1 MDKDAAIRAFIKKRE
16 LFRLLT
22 FIILGGLVLY
32 GIIIPDFFPAITMG
46 EYEKAYRISVML
58 WVATTFFL
66 GEYVSGRLSICP
78 ICHIQ
83 IPTVTP
89 RKRIPREKYGKQPGL
104 GPLPD
109 FCPFCGAN
117 FRDNK

>member
-1 MDKDAAIRAFIKKRE
+1 MDKDSIIRTFIRRRE
-16 LFRLLT
+16 LFRKLT
-22 FIILGGLVLY
+22 FISLGGLVLY
-32 GIIIPDFFPAITMG
+32 GIIIPDFFPAITVG
-46 EYEKAYRISVML
+46 EYEKAYKISVVL
-58 WVATTFFL
+58 WTAVTFFL
-66 GEYVSGRLSICP
+66 GRYVSGILSICP

-89 RKRIPREKYGKQPGL
+89 RKRIQREKYGKQPGL

-109 FCPFCGAN
+109 YCPFCGAN

>member
-1 MDKDAAIRAFIKKRE
+1 MDKDIIVRNFIRKRE
-16 LFRLLT
+16 LFRTLRFVSLR
-22 FIILGGLVLY
+22 GLVFY
-32 GIIIPDFFPAITMG
+32 GIVLPDFFPALTMG
-46 EYEKAYRISVML
+46 QYEKAYKISVVLMT
-58 WVATTFFL
+58 ASTFFL
-66 GEYVSGRLSICP
+66 GNFVSKTLSMCP

-89 RKRIPREKYGKQPGL
+89 NKKIARVRYGKVPGL

-109 FCPFCGAN
+109 YCPHCGAN